1 VELSTQDD
9 TRSRGHT
16 FLNIRGSL
24 VPFLRLREVFATRTD
39 PDAYQKVVIVSAGE
53 QRVGLVVDQVI
64 GDHQTVIKS
73 LSKLHT
79 EVGGFSGATILDY
92 GTVALILE
100 VAHLV
105 EHGQHREETLPQAAE

>member
-1 VELSTQDD
+1 M
-9 TRSRGHT
+9 
-16 FLNIRGSL
+16 
-24 VPFLRLREVFATRTD
+24 PFLRLREIFATHTPPD
-39 PDAYQKVVIVSAGE
+39 PYQKVVIVSAAD

-73 LSKLHT
+73 LSKLHAD
-79 EVGGFSGATILDY
+79 VAAFSGATILGD

-105 EHGQHREETLPQAAE
+105 EIGQQHDETMQAAE